1 MGAMKI
7 GIRGYRYVGSE
18 SGEKEIVHVELEH
31 RGEGCPRCGS
41 TKVVGKG
48 RYERKARHLDTF
60 GRSSELRIRTVRKQ
74 CRGCGRSFMP
84 QTPGLRPWRRSTEP
98 WREGIYRDHD
108 AGICAKTMAK
118 MRELGSASVERIYAE
133 FTSRKAR
140 ERLSRECPRVLGIDE
155 HRVHRG
161 MPFATTFCD
170 LKNHRIFDIVPGR
183 SEGELSAFLSR
194 LRGKNKV
201 RVVCIDLSSPYRR
214 LVRRNFPRAKIVADR
229 FHVMRIIIHH
239 FMELA
244 RQVAPEIKN
253 HRGLLGALRKRKD
266 NLTTRDQ
273 ERLHKL
279 FARYPVLQTLYEK
292 MHALRSLMSLKHQ
305 TKHEC
310 RPLVAALLA
319 FISELQNSAFA
330 PLVTLAQT
338 LHSWREPVAAM
349 WRFTKNNG
357 ITEGFHRKMKLIQR
371 RAYGFRNFN
380 NYRLR
385 VIAQCG

>member
-1 MGAMKI
+1 MRAVKI
-7 GIRGYRYVGSE
+7 GIKGYRYVRSE
-18 SGEKEIVHVELEH
+18 SEEKEIVHVELES
-31 RGEGCPRCGS
+31 RPKVCPRCGS
-41 TKVVGKG
+41 SNVVGKG
-48 RYERKARHLDTF
+48 RYERRARHLDTF
-60 GRSSELRIRTVRKQ
+60 GRSSELRIATGRKQ
-74 CRGCGRSFMP
+74 CRGCGKSFLPEM
-84 QTPGLRPWRRSTEP
+84 PGLRPWKRSTEP
-98 WREGIYRDHD
+98 WRESIYRDHD
-108 AGICAKTMAK
+108 DGICATRMAK
-118 MRELGSASVERIYAE
+118 TREVGSASVARIYGE

-140 ERLSRECPRVLGIDE
+140 ERLSLECPLVLGIDE

-183 SEGELSAFLSR
+183 SEGELRAFLSR
-194 LRGKNKV
+194 LKGREKV
-201 RVVCIDLSSPYRR
+201 RVVCIDLSNPYRR
-214 LVRRNFPRAKIVADR
+214 MVRTYFPRAKIVADR

-244 RQVAPEIKN
+244 RQIAPEIKN
-253 HRGLLGALRKRKD
+253 HRGFLSALRKRKD
-266 NLTTRDQ
+266 HLDARDH
-273 ERLHKL
+273 ERLLKL
-279 FARYPVLQTLYEK
+279 FARYPALAPLYEK

-305 TKHEC
+305 TKRAC
-310 RPLVAALLA
+310 RPLAAALLEL
-319 FISELQNSAFA
+319 ISELRQSAFA

-338 LHSWREPVAAM
+338 LQVWSEPLAAM

-371 RAYGFRNFN
+371 RAYGFKNFN